1 MVCFHLLI
9 PVVVCVFCQKLP
21 IPDFTSCF
29 VQIGLLWFLFKP
41 QQYWEQWHLR
51 EIMLCVGS
59 WWDLWRCG
67 KDLAGHKTKLM
78 VGRRPY
84 LWHIR
89 RSLVWLIQAFRC
101 THTHFRNYF
110 LGGNALTDALT
121 VSSKICKQV
130 ETSKDGGPMDHWT
143 RDKRGWSSMKGRVFP
158 CILGTQTPCISEHRL
173 LILKQGPGV
182 YPVYT

>member
-1 MVCFHLLI
+1 MIDTGFQVYAHTLSQLL
-9 PVVVCVFCQKLP
+9 F
-21 IPDFTSCF
+21 
-29 VQIGLLWFLFKP
+29 
-41 QQYWEQWHLR
+41 
-51 EIMLCVGS
+51 
-59 WWDLWRCG
+59 
-67 KDLAGHKTKLM
+67 
-78 VGRRPY
+78 
-84 LWHIR
+84 
-89 RSLVWLIQAFRC
+89 
-101 THTHFRNYF
+101 
-110 LGGNALTDALT
+110 GGNALTDALT